1 MLKTTPKIIFFKKKV
16 ASAYFI
22 FNFRTFLFSKLFGTT
37 NMKFRYF
44 FKLNFFWETPYTNMR
59 AVTLPLT
66 PVNPAIVAKLR
77 TAVVFH
83 RNMTETQKKQNCGND
98 SLRKMRT
105 FYVFCRFLRGPWGG
119 QFWDFEKNFFWKV
132 KNN

>member
-1 MLKTTPKIIFFKKKV
+1 
-16 ASAYFI
+16 
-22 FNFRTFLFSKLFGTT
+22 
-37 NMKFRYF
+37 
-44 FKLNFFWETPYTNMR
+44 MR

-66 PVNPAIVAKLR
+66 LVNPAIVAKLR

-105 FYVFCRFLRGPWGG
+105 FLVFCAGPKKGSILRF
-119 QFWDFEKNFFWKV
+119 KKIFFLKS
-132 KNN
+132 KK